1 MNLVDFY
8 VTKIL
13 EEKRGLAYELY
24 GMTKE
29 QAEAEEAEHPFLARR
44 AFSSGSKANL

>member
-29 QAEAEEAEHPFLARR
+29 QAEAEEAEHPLARR

>member
-29 QAEAEEAEHPFLARR
+29 QAEAEEAEYPFWHGCIYSYRR
-44 AFSSGSKANL
+44 D